1 MELGCNALEFIAMA
15 SKEDLDANAEFI
27 RLADSYVE
35 VPAGK
40 NTFNYANVDLI
51 CEIARKKKVDAV
63 WPGWG
68 HASEVPALPRKLA
81 EMGITFLG
89 PTASVMYILGDKIAS
104 SILAQTS
111 GVPCIP
117 WSGDGLKAELLADGT
132 ISEEIFRKA
141 CVETYVFSNSELEWI
156 FF

>member
-1 MELGCNALEFIAMA
+1 
-15 SKEDLDANAEFI
+15 
-27 RLADSYVE
+27 
-35 VPAGK
+35 
-40 NTFNYANVDLI
+40 
-51 CEIARKKKVDAV
+51 
-63 WPGWG
+63 
-68 HASEVPALPRKLA
+68 
-81 EMGITFLG
+81 MGITFLG

>member
-51 CEIARKKKVDAV
+51 CEIARKKKVGPF
-63 WPGWG
+63 WCI
-68 HASEVPALPRKLA
+68 ALA
-81 EMGITFLG
+81 I
-89 PTASVMYILGDKIAS
+89 
-104 SILAQTS
+104 
-111 GVPCIP
+111 
-117 WSGDGLKAELLADGT
+117 LLA
-132 ISEEIFRKA
+132 ICIEIDT
-141 CVETYVFSNSELEWI
+141 VIVS
-156 FF
+156 